1 MTRTDFTT
9 FNQFARYARRRFQ
22 LALLGG
28 TCFTDSRLQPQ
39 IPGRAL
45 GLSLVLGEVVHVAS
59 RLRLQQETVLPQW
72 QRSVGYRAAAGSNA
86 RPTPPCGIVA
96 ELWLKLTSA
105 PRCASIRWGARLVC
119 ASWNHASNRLR
130 RCSER
135 TRTAGLAPLAGAEA
149 RACSI
154 RDDRQGRSK
163 SGQEVAK
170 RPWPACV
177 SMVGPEGFEPPTKR
191 L

>member
-1 MTRTDFTT
+1 MPDVRRKE
-9 FNQFARYARRRFQ
+9 QRRRAGCVRGDRATPCPTKS
-22 LALLGG
+22 LAETARAQANLDSESRTPTVSVFTVSLPRKSVSFVG
-28 TCFTDSRLQPQ
+28 TRSPPVSICPHRSSST
-39 IPGRAL
+39 
-45 GLSLVLGEVVHVAS
+45 SLRRTS
-59 RLRLQQETVLPQW
+59 
-72 QRSVGYRAAAGSNA
+72 
-86 RPTPPCGIVA
+86 

-105 PRCASIRWGARLVC
+105 PRCALIRWGARLVC
-119 ASWNHASNRLR
+119 ASWDHASNRLI

-154 RDDRQGRSK
+154 RDDRHGRSK

-170 RPWPACV
+170 RPWPVCI